1 MPKRLPMPQ
10 RKRNKLTKEFLRLI
24 IAGDFYQFKLFKVTD
39 AAHQVYYVGER
50 INRGGTV
57 IGDTEQDVVR
67 QLEAQVPL
75 IKQFLE
81 KTR

>member
-1 MPKRLPMPQ
+1 MRQ
-10 RKRNKLTKEFLRLI
+10 RKRNRATKEFLRFI
-24 IAGDFYQFKLFKVTD
+24 TVGNFYKFKLFKITD

-57 IGDTEQDVVR
+57 IGDTEADVQR

-75 IKQFLE
+75 INRFLE
-81 KTR
+81 KTK

>member
-1 MPKRLPMPQ
+1 VSKV
-10 RKRNKLTKEFLRLI
+10 TKEFLRTI
-24 IAGDFYQFKLFKVTD
+24 IVGDFFMFKLFRVTD
-39 AAHQVYYVGER
+39 AAKQVYYIGER
-50 INRGGTV
+50 TNRGGTV

-81 KTR
+81 KTK

>member
-1 MPKRLPMPQ
+1 MRQ
-10 RKRNKLTKEFLRLI
+10 RKRNKATKEFLRLI
-24 IAGDFYQFKLFKVTD
+24 IVGDFYQFKLFKVTD
-39 AAHQVYYVGER
+39 AAHQIYYIGER

-57 IGDTEQDVVR
+57 IGDTEEDVQR

-75 IKQFLE
+75 INRFLE

>member
-1 MPKRLPMPQ
+1 MPQ

-24 IAGDFYQFKLFKVTD
+24 IVGDFYQFNLYKIED

-57 IGDTEQDVVR
+57 IGDTEQDVIK
-67 QLEAQVPL
+67 QLEAQVPIL
-75 IKQFLE
+75 NLYSSR
-81 KTR
+81 TR

>member
-1 MPKRLPMPQ
+1 MPQ
-10 RKRNKLTKEFLRLI
+10 RKRNKVTKEFLRSVCV
-24 IAGDFYQFKLFKVTD
+24 GGFYYFNLFKIED

>member
-1 MPKRLPMPQ
+1 MHQ

-24 IAGDFYQFKLFKVTD
+24 IVGDFFQFKLFRVVD

-50 INRGGTV
+50 TNRGGTV

-67 QLEAQVPL
+67 QLEAQVPIL
-75 IKQFLE
+75 NLYTE

>member
-1 MPKRLPMPQ
+1 MSQVK
-10 RKRNKLTKEFLRLI
+10 KEFLRTVI
-24 IAGDFYQFKLFKVTD
+24 VGGFYYFNLFKIED

-57 IGDTEQDVVR
+57 IGDTEQDVIR
-67 QLEAQVPL
+67 QLEAEVP
-75 IKQFLE
+75 IINDFLA